1 MSDGVYWPELRAW
14 LEEHGVNINECA
26 GVTVAWTPRSVHGGG
41 SYQGPVSMEITEFEK
56 NEQGNRFM
64 RDGEVAATT
73 RMVPMLRRGRPLPR
87 DGRIRRPVY
96 FAIRPG
102 NGR

>member
-1 MSDGVYWPELRAW
+1 MSDGVFWPELRAW
-14 LEEHGVNINECA
+14 LEEHGVNIDECA

-73 RMVPMLRRGRPLPR
+73 RMVPMLRLPMVEVVR
-87 DGRIRRPVY
+87 YRETAG
-96 FAIRPG
+96 
-102 NGR
+102 